1 MADLPDPAKQKELL
15 ADRTEQAGSQEAA
28 LEKMFDDLD
37 EAQATI
43 DNRADAIVKLAGFL
57 GGGLAVLGKLDG
69 SHAIKL
75 LSVVVV
81 FGAGVALA
89 GALLSSNH
97 SPHRR
102 TLLLPPC
109 STDLTDSCNELRRSQ
124 RYLAAASI
132 LTFGIGVLAVVAV
145 IVSIV

>member
-97 SPHRR
+97 FPSPQDTASSSVQYRSHRQ
-102 TLLLPPC
+102 L
-109 STDLTDSCNELRRSQ
+109 Q
-124 RYLAAASI
+124 
-132 LTFGIGVLAVVAV
+132 
-145 IVSIV
+145 